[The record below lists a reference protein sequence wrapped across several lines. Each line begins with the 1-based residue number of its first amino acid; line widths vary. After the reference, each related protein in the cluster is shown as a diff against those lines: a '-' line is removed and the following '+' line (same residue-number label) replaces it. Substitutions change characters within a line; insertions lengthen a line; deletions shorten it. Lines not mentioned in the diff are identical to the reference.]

1 MATFVP
7 STFGAPGGGLPDN
20 PYQVGAQPS
29 LGLLKPPEQQKQ
41 EQQQG
46 NPNLQQAWDMYQKFS
61 GAGSSATAG
70 AAPAASGGSS
80 LVSGGIG
87 SASYAP
93 TGFGL
98 AGASQGL
105 TYGGSATLGAGGSL
119 IGTSGGAATAATTGG
134 TSFGLGGSLVGG
146 SGAVGG
152 STFAAGSGAGAAGG
166 AAGGASAGGGIAAA
180 GPWAA
185 LAAAILGNE
194 SYQKKKG
201 NRSEGSKYWTDL
213 ITGNKIVERDADTLG
228 EKIDSGNKLGLKGDW
243 QVAGDITSFDFSN
256 AFKNLDET
264 FGVKTIKKICGG

>member
-1 MATFVP
+1 MAAFVP
-7 STFGAPGGGLPDN
+7 STFGAPGGGLPEN
-20 PYQVGAQPS
+20 PYQVGAQPT
-29 LGLLKPPEQQKQ
+29 LGLLKTPEQQQQ

-61 GAGSSATAG
+61 GATPAASAG
-70 AAPAASGGSS
+70 AAPAASSGSS

-105 TYGGSATLGAGGSL
+105 TYGGSALGASSGL
-119 IGTSGGAATAATTGG
+119 IGSASGATAGASTGGA
-134 TSFGLGGSLVGG
+134 SFGLGGSLVGG

-152 STFAAGSGAGAAGG
+152 STFAAGSGAGAG

-185 LAAAILGNE
+185 LAAAIIGNE
-194 SYQKKKG
+194 TYQKKKG

-228 EKIDSGNKLGLKGDW
+228 EKVDSGNKLGLKGDW

-256 AFKNLDET
+256 AFKNLDDT
-264 FGVKTIKKICGG
+264 FGVKTIKKIFGG